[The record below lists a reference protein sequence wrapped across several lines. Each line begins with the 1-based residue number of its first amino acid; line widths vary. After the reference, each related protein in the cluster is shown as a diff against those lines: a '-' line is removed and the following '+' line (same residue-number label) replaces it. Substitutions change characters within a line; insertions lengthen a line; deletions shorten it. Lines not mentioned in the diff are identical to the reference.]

1 MQCRVEERVTH
12 VARPQNAQQKE
23 ASILLMEK
31 DAGAQQCTGHASER
45 HSIGGKRM
53 ENQKGDSN
61 VCGV

>member
-1 MQCRVEERVTH
+1 MQCRVEERVVH
-12 VARPQNAQQKE
+12 VARPQNAQQEK
-23 ASILLMEK
+23 ASALLMEK
-31 DAGAQQCTGHASER
+31 GTRAQQCTRHASER